1 MSSSF
6 VTHVMKMEWLRQ
18 DLRGKSHELLISRQ
32 QYCRFSP
39 GQSQIEAVVDRVI
52 QMTCQC
58 QGFHLKVTVGF
69 DVIHERSGPAE
80 ALLQAFGL
88 QLASSLEP
96 PESIGHF
103 GEHQLRCQNQF
114 SVENRLLEGSCLR
127 RTLDDSHHR

>member
-39 GQSQIEAVVDRVI
+39 CQSQIKAVVDRVI
-52 QMTCQC
+52 QMTGQC

-69 DVIHERSGPAE
+69 DVIHERSGAAE

-88 QLASSLEP
+88 QLASSL
-96 PESIGHF
+96 
-103 GEHQLRCQNQF
+103 
-114 SVENRLLEGSCLR
+114 
-127 RTLDDSHHR
+127 